1 MHHPLHG
8 VWTARPASA
17 AAGPVAPPHQSRLTP
32 IDPDLRRRLDTA
44 GTALPAGAAFS
55 HATAALIHGLPVPAH
70 LEHRLDLDICA
81 PTSSGQPRREGW
93 AGHRGAE
100 RRQVVTVHG
109 LPVTDIADTW
119 VDLGALATRRW
130 RLLDLDDLVVAGDE
144 VLNRLMGRHT
154 RRSNAPGQAWHHN
167 PRLVAA
173 AGADL
178 EHVLGGRV
186 RPRGKALLIQARTL
200 MRPGVRSPQETR
212 ARLLFVRAGLPE
224 PQVNANLYAVG
235 GGWLGEG
242 DLVWPGRRVVAEY
255 QGDHHAQRSRRSAD
269 AQRLAVLRDEGWT
282 VHEIWAEDL
291 LPGARRSH
299 LLIRVADAL
308 GLDPGTVH
316 LW

>member
-1 MHHPLHG
+1 M
-8 VWTARPASA
+8 AS
-17 AAGPVAPPHQSRLTP
+17 
-32 IDPDLRRRLDTA
+32 
-44 GTALPAGAAFS
+44 
-55 HATAALIHGLPVPAH
+55 
-70 LEHRLDLDICA
+70 
-81 PTSSGQPRREGW
+81 
-93 AGHRGAE
+93 
-100 RRQVVTVHG
+100 VHG

-119 VDLGALATRRW
+119 VDLGALTTRRW
-130 RLLDLDDLVVAGDE
+130 RLLDLDDLIVAGDE

-224 PQVNANLYAVG
+224 PLVNANLYAVG

-255 QGDHHAQRSRRSAD
+255 QGDHHA
-269 AQRLAVLRDEGWT
+269 
-282 VHEIWAEDL
+282 
-291 LPGARRSH
+291 
-299 LLIRVADAL
+299 
-308 GLDPGTVH
+308 
-316 LW
+316 